1 MDYIGFKCPVCD
13 KNFHADDDVVV
24 CPVCGTPHHRKCYE
38 ELGHCYNEDKH
49 SEGYDFEKEENE
61 SDVPEGSVKCK
72 NCGEINSEGTFYC
85 SKCGTPLIDIPNN
98 NFGQNQNSN
107 QGNPYGNNDNQ
118 QGNPFG
124 NNQNGNPFGN
134 NPNNPSGMP
143 FGAFNAVQY
152 DPMGGV
158 APETEF
164 EDGAKAGEVAKL
176 VKQNTAYYMQV
187 FNRIKTFNKSK
198 FNFAGLLFGGGYLL
212 YRKQYKLGGFI
223 TAIMIACYTFF
234 TYGNY
239 TVISQVL
246 NDIVNTHTNM
256 YPSDI
261 YPMFMSA
268 IEKLDTGDYLIVIFS
283 FVCLLIYYALHLVCG
298 FIANRCYYKHCCK
311 QVKKIKS
318 QSSSETD
325 ADNKLQTKGGVN
337 TALAFSLIVV
347 MLILNYAPAFL
358 LR

>member
-13 KNFHADDDVVV
+13 KNFHANDDVVV

-38 ELGHCYNEDKH
+38 ELGHCCNEDKH

-61 SDVPEGSVKCK
+61 SDVPDGSVKCK
-72 NCGEINSEGTFYC
+72 NCGEINAEGTFYC
-85 SKCGTPLIDIPNN
+85 TKCGTPLIDIPNN
-98 NFGQNQNSN
+98 NFNQNGQNQ
-107 QGNPYGNNDNQ
+107 QANPYN

-124 NNQNGNPFGN
+124 NDSENPQGASPFGN
-134 NPNNPSGMP
+134 NPNGMP
-143 FGAFNAVQY
+143 FGGFNAVQF

-164 EDGAKAGEVAKL
+164 ENGAKAGEVAKL
-176 VKQNTAYYMQV
+176 IKQNTPYYMQV
-187 FNRIKTFNKSK
+187 FNKIKTLNKSK

-212 YRKQYKLGGFI
+212 YRKQYKLGSLI
-223 TAIMIACYTFF
+223 TAIMLACYMFF

-246 NDIVNTHTNM
+246 TDIVNSHSNINPTQ
-256 YPSDI
+256 I
-261 YPMFMSA
+261 YPLFMDA
-268 IEKLDTGDYLIVIFS
+268 VGKLDTGDYLIVIFS

-318 QSSSETD
+318 QSSSETA
-325 ADNKLQTKGGVN
+325 ADNELQTKGGVN

-347 MLILNYAPAFL
+347 MLILDYAPVFL
-358 LR
+358 LK